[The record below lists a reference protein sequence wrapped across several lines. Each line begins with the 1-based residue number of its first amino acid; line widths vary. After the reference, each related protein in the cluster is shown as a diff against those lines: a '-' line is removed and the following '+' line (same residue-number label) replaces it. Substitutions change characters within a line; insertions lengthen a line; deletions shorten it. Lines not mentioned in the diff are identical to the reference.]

1 MRIYTD
7 IITCIYKK
15 LSSPKP
21 SLNASSV
28 RVKCFCFSPKGTFPE
43 RQHHDGLIK
52 NPSSMTH
59 KQVKTAAVGK
69 CKLKG
74 QIRAE
79 GALTVKFD

>member
-1 MRIYTD
+1 M
-7 IITCIYKK
+7 
-15 LSSPKP
+15 LSSPKSSP
-21 SLNASSV
+21 NASSV
-28 RVKCFCFSPKGTFPE
+28 RVKCFCFSPKGTFPA

-59 KQVKTAAVGK
+59 TQVKKKATVGK
-69 CKLKG
+69 CELKG